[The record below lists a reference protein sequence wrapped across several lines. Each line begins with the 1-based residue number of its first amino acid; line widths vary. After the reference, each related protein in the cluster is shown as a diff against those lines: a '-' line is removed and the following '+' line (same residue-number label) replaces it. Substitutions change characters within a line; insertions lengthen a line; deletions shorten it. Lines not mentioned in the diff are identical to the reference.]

1 MDFFTV
7 PTLTFGVL
15 HCFFVTG
22 HDRRKILH
30 FNVTRNPNA
39 LWVVQQ
45 LREAWAYK
53 EPHRF
58 LVLSCRGM
66 KAYVLDTDV
75 LVAAFRSDTGASRQV
90 LEAARARRFDLL
102 LSVPLML
109 EYESVLTRPESASS
123 CESAASQY
131 RVGLIRFASGRV
143 LVFQGGVFG
152 CSSRM
157 KGKPSSPVLRGLGAS
172 NGAWP
177 LGSNGAVG
185 FTGITSAYP
194 VTRAY
199 SRESPMTCCERT
211 GNQLLVR

>member
-30 FNVTRNPNA
+30 FNVTRNLNA

-157 KGKPSSPVLRGLGAS
+157 NGKPQVRFLEGWAPAMAPGHSAVMVRSGLLA
-172 NGAWP
+172 
-177 LGSNGAVG
+177 
-185 FTGITSAYP
+185 
-194 VTRAY
+194 
-199 SRESPMTCCERT
+199 
-211 GNQLLVR
+211 